1 MTSNTTSRSRRQQRR
16 TARLSRATLTGR
28 TTVVALAATGLVA
41 SGGVAANAETPA
53 EAGRAATT
61 IDLGAA
67 LQAEPAS
74 ANSAVTVAAGAD
86 IPLSFDR
93 PMVKSTPAPEP
104 APQPEPVEETVA
116 TEAPAEPQ
124 GTVQPAQEPQATPQ
138 SQPAQATPQSQP
150 AQATAPAE
158 SVTQQA
164 PAESAPQQSA
174 SADTSSGTTVA
185 SSSAA
190 PAPATNGNG
199 LVQAA
204 YAGIGSPYLW
214 GGTSTAGFDCSG
226 FINWVYNQAGRGGLP
241 RTTYAMEAS
250 LQHVSSPQPGDIVLA
265 NGSSHGGIYVGN
277 GQVIS
282 ATPSGGVRLHGMNEG
297 WHRVNAILRG

>member
-1 MTSNTTSRSRRQQRR
+1 MTSNTNSRSRRQQRR

-28 TTVVALAATGLVA
+28 ATVVALATTGLVA

-53 EAGRAATT
+53 DAGRAATT
-61 IDLGAA
+61 IDLGAV

-116 TEAPAEPQ
+116 AEAPAEPQ

-138 SQPAQATPQSQP
+138 SQPAQAT
-150 AQATAPAE
+150 APAE

-164 PAESAPQQSA
+164 SAESAPQQSA

-265 NGSSHGGIYVGN
+265 NGSTHGGIYVGN

>member
-1 MTSNTTSRSRRQQRR
+1 MTSNTNSRSRGQQRR

-28 TTVVALAATGLVA
+28 ATVVALAATGLVA

-53 EAGRAATT
+53 EEGRAATT

-67 LQAEPAS
+67 LQAKPAS

-93 PMVKSTPAPEP
+93 PMVNSTPAPEP

-116 TEAPAEPQ
+116 AEAPAEPQ
-124 GTVQPAQEPQATPQ
+124 ATVQPAQEPQATPQ
-138 SQPAQATPQSQP
+138 SQPAQATAPTESAPQQ
-150 AQATAPAE
+150 T
-158 SVTQQA
+158 A
-164 PAESAPQQSA
+164 PAESAPQQSP

-214 GGTSTAGFDCSG
+214 GGTTTAGFDCSG

>member
-16 TARLSRATLTGR
+16 TARLSHATLTGR
-28 TTVVALAATGLVA
+28 ATVVALAATGLVA

-116 TEAPAEPQ
+116 AEAPAEPQ

-138 SQPAQATPQSQP
+138 SQPAQATAPTESAPQQ
-150 AQATAPAE
+150 T
-158 SVTQQA
+158 A

-226 FINWVYNQAGRGGLP
+226 FVNWVYNQAGRGGLP

-265 NGSSHGGIYVGN
+265 NGSSHAAIYVGN

-282 ATPSGGVRLHGMNEG
+282 ATPSGGVRLHGMHEG